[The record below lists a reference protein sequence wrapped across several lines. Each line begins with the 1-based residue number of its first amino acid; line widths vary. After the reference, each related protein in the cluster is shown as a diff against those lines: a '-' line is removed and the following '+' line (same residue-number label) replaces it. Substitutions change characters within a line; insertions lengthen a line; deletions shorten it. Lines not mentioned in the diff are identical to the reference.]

1 MTDTQAIA
9 AEPEAIPGGNS
20 PQGEISAGKPLLVFV
35 LFVILIMAGGYFVF
49 HRYKDEIKADKQ
61 NELAGIAELKA
72 GQITNWMTERRGDAQ
87 SIRDDNLFVLTVD
100 HWLRQGRPAGKIK
113 AQLTARLASMQQ
125 TNASYG
131 YTSISLF
138 DDKAVL
144 QLSTAADEEP
154 IQGQD
159 KMRLLESMR
168 SGQIVFS
175 EIHREKTAL
184 SDKLEIELRAPLI
197 LVENGKARTVGA
209 ILFRIDPYRFVFPLI
224 QHWPTPSPSAESLL
238 VRRAGDEVVFL
249 NELRH
254 RKNTALAMR
263 LPLSN
268 GELPSVMAALGQ
280 VGMVEGVDYRG
291 VPVVAVLNKIPGT
304 AWAMVS
310 KIDQAEIYAP
320 INSLSRWT
328 VMLMLALIGAGGG
341 ATAYWWQKQRQ
352 NIRTLEKQHAQELER
367 QALGKHL
374 DYLAKYANDII
385 LLHDGTGK
393 IVEFNDRA
401 PEAYGYSAAEFSELN
416 MANIRAVQLAPSFAD
431 KRREIDLAGAQR
443 FESVH
448 VRKNGNIFPVETS
461 VRKIDIAGKSF
472 YQAIIRDIT
481 ERKQAEVELARQND
495 FIRLVI
501 DSDPNFIFVKNA
513 EGRFLLANKAMA
525 ESYGQTTASIVGKHN
540 ADFVHNPEQIAAY
553 ESASRKVIESRQERL
568 ALETGSLADGKSRIY
583 QTLRKPLVQTDG
595 SVNVLTIAMDVTQLK
610 QAEERLRR
618 LNRSLRLLSECNAAM
633 IHSEEEKGLLE
644 EICQLIVKVGGYR
657 MTWVGFA
664 GQDVNKTVRPVA
676 RYGYGTDYLDTIAI
690 SWSDDVRGLGP
701 IGAAVKTGLTQ
712 VNHDSSIN
720 PAMAHWRDAALARGY
735 LSSIA
740 LPLKVH
746 GETIG
751 VLTIYAAQANAFYTE
766 EILLLEDLAD
776 DLAFGIAA
784 QRLRAE
790 RNRAEA
796 LLESER
802 VQLRT
807 LVQTIPDLVWLKDAN
822 GVYLNCNLQFERFFG
837 AKEADIVGKTDYD
850 FVEAELAE
858 HFRQKDREAMA
869 AGKPSINEEWIT
881 YPDNG
886 ERALLETIK
895 TPMLDEAGALIGVM
909 GIARNI
915 TGRRRAEERESRL
928 NHILDST
935 LDMIFI
941 FQPDSLRFVYMNKGA
956 IDSTGYS
963 REELLRMT
971 SLEIN
976 LLMSEAEFR
985 NFIAPLVAGE
995 KQILRVET
1003 LLRHKN
1009 GTDFPVEVQ
1018 LQLVQEKDGE
1028 SVFVAVVRDI
1038 AERKRAEKILRR
1050 QKAFMWKVI
1059 DADPNQI
1066 FVKDAQGN
1074 FLLVNRSLASAY
1086 GLSPKEMVGRNNAE
1100 INLFPEEVA
1109 AYLAADR
1116 QVIEDGREISL
1127 VEPFTLPDGEQRWF
1141 LTLKKRLEMPD
1152 GRLSVL
1158 GIAVDITEQKQSELK
1173 LAESYKKL
1181 QRLSMHLENIRAD
1194 ERARIALNLHD
1205 EMGATLVA
1213 IKMGIAWLASRLPA
1227 DTPQL
1232 ASEVS
1237 HLSELVAGG
1246 IHTMR
1251 QIVTELRPN
1260 LLGDVG
1266 LAAAIKD
1273 YVNKFRQHSII
1284 ECVLVL
1290 PEREFALDAEQS
1302 LTIFRI
1308 LQESLNNVAKHA
1320 QASRVN
1326 IRFTERE
1333 EGLSMEIEDN
1343 GVGFALSA
1351 HKEHTFGLLGIRE
1364 RALMVGGKA
1373 RILSA
1378 PGKGTCVSVSISYA
1392 SSSLDERDSHEV

>member
-1 MTDTQAIA
+1 MTETQT
-9 AEPEAIPGGNS
+9 IPAGRKEKTS
-20 PQGEISAGKPLLVFV
+20 RFQHGEILAWKQLLFFV
-35 LFVILIMAGGYFVF
+35 LFTMLITTGGYFVF
-49 HRYKDEIKADKQ
+49 HRYKGEIKTDKQ
-61 NELAGIAELKA
+61 NELAAIAELKA

-87 SIRDDNLFVLTVD
+87 SMRDDNLFVSTVD
-100 HWLRQGRPAGKIK
+100 HWLQQGSPAGKIK
-113 AQLTARLASMQQ
+113 SQLAVRLVSMQQ
-125 TNASYG
+125 TNATYG
-131 YTSISLF
+131 YTAISLF

-144 QLSTAADEEP
+144 HLSTAADEEP
-154 IQGQD
+154 IQGLD

-168 SGQIVFS
+168 SGQLAFS

-184 SDKLEIELRAPLI
+184 SDKLEIELMAPLA
-197 LVENGKARTVGA
+197 LLENGKARIVGA
-209 ILFRIDPYRFVFPLI
+209 ILFRIDPGRFIFPLI
-224 QHWPTPSPSAESLL
+224 QHWPTPSTSAESLL
-238 VRRAGDEVVFL
+238 VRREGDMVVFL

-254 RKNTALAMR
+254 RKNTALAMH
-263 LPLSN
+263 LPQSN

-280 VGMVEGVDYRG
+280 LGMAEGVDYRG
-291 VPVVAVLNKIPGT
+291 VPVVAVLNKVPGT
-304 AWAMVS
+304 AWVMVS

-328 VMLMLALIGAGGG
+328 VVLMLALIGAGGG
-341 ATAYWWQKQRQ
+341 VTAYWWQKQRQ
-352 NIRTLEKQHAQELER
+352 NIRMLETQHAQELER

-385 LLHDGTGK
+385 LLHDGAGK
-393 IVEFNDRA
+393 IIEFNDRA

-416 MANIRAVQLAPSFAD
+416 MANIRAAQLAPSFAD
-431 KRREIDLAGAQR
+431 KRREVDLAGALR

-448 VRKNGNIFPVETS
+448 VKKNGCHFPVETS

-472 YQAIIRDIT
+472 YQAIIRDIA

-501 DSDPNFIFVKNA
+501 DSDPNFIFVKDA
-513 EGRFLLANKAMA
+513 EGRYLLANKAMA
-525 ESYGQTTASIVGKHN
+525 ESYGQTIEGIVGKHN
-540 ADFVHNPEQIAAY
+540 SDFVHNPEQIAAY
-553 ESASRKVIESRQERL
+553 ESANREVIASRQEKL
-568 ALETGSLADGKSRIY
+568 ALETGSSVDGKSHIY
-583 QTLRKPLVQTDG
+583 QTLRKPLIQADG
-595 SVNVLTIAMDVTQLK
+595 SVNVLTIATDVTQLK
-610 QAEERLRR
+610 QAEESLRR

-633 IHSEEEKGLLE
+633 IHSGEEESLLA
-644 EICQLIVKVGGYR
+644 EICQLIVEVGGYR
-657 MTWVGFA
+657 MTWVGFS
-664 GQDVNKTVRPVA
+664 GQDVNKIVRPVA
-676 RYGYGTDYLDTIAI
+676 RYGYGTDYLDSIAI
-690 SWSDDVRGLGP
+690 SWSDDVRGEGP
-701 IGAAVKTGLTQ
+701 TDAALKTGLTQ
-712 VNHDSSIN
+712 VNIDSDTN

-740 LPLKVH
+740 LPLKVQ
-746 GETIG
+746 GKMIG
-751 VLTIYAAQANAFYTE
+751 VLTIYAAQTDAFHTE
-766 EILLLEDLAD
+766 EIMLLEDLAD
-776 DLAFGIAA
+776 NFAFGIAA

-796 LLESER
+796 RLESER
-802 VQLRT
+802 AQLRT
-807 LVQTIPDLVWLKDAN
+807 LVQTIPDLVWLKDVD

-837 AKEADIVGKTDYD
+837 AKEADIIGKTDYD
-850 FVEAELAE
+850 FVDAELAD
-858 HFRQKDREAMA
+858 HFRQKDRVAMA
-869 AGKPSINEEWIT
+869 VGKPSINEEWIT

-915 TGRRRAEERESRL
+915 TGRRRAEE
-928 NHILDST
+928 
-935 LDMIFI
+935 
-941 FQPDSLRFVYMNKGA
+941 
-956 IDSTGYS
+956 
-963 REELLRMT
+963 EL
-971 SLEIN
+971 
-976 LLMSEAEFR
+976 
-985 NFIAPLVAGE
+985 
-995 KQILRVET
+995 
-1003 LLRHKN
+1003 H
-1009 GTDFPVEVQ
+1009 
-1018 LQLVQEKDGE
+1018 
-1028 SVFVAVVRDI
+1028 
-1038 AERKRAEKILRR
+1038 R
-1050 QKAFMWKVI
+1050 QKTFMWQVI

-1100 INLFPEEVA
+1100 INLLPEEVA

-1127 VEPFTLPDGEQRWF
+1127 VEPLTLPDGEQRWF

-1232 ASEVS
+1232 ASEVA

-1273 YVNKFRQHSII
+1273 YVKKFRQHSII

-1343 GVGFALSA
+1343 GVGFDLSTP
-1351 HKEHTFGLLGIRE
+1351 KEHTFGLLGIRE

-1392 SSSLDERDSHEV
+1392 SSSLDGRDTHEA